1 MNSEFYENKLIFY
14 HNKMGNDDLHN
25 IYECPKRYGENHMF
39 GESYSTISAQCL
51 AIIFILILSFSPDL
65 AEGGKSPVSVARG
78 GEMLG
83 MSVWCQSPLTGW
95 CQVVAGALGAQHRS
109 PGQGSQQLIR
119 LRLSFGWRVSPAP
132 SSPED
137 RVVRSSEEC
146 DQEH

>member
-51 AIIFILILSFSPDL
+51 AIIFILSFSPDL

-83 MSVWCQSPLTGW
+83 MSVWCQSPLTAHRLVPGSGW
-95 CQVVAGALGAQHRS
+95 STGRPTPVTEPGLRAAHQTQAQFWVEGQ
-109 PGQGSQQLIR
+109 PGTSIT
-119 LRLSFGWRVSPAP
+119 
-132 SSPED
+132 
-137 RVVRSSEEC
+137 
-146 DQEH
+146 

>member
-51 AIIFILILSFSPDL
+51 AIIFILSFSPDL

-83 MSVWCQSPLTGW
+83 MSVWCQSPLTAHRLVPGSGW
-95 CQVVAGALGAQHRS
+95 ADWAPNTGHRA
-109 PGQGSQQLIR
+109 R
-119 LRLSFGWRVSPAP
+119 A
-132 SSPED
+132 
-137 RVVRSSEEC
+137 RSSSSDSGSVLGGGSARHQHHKRIE
-146 DQEH
+146 

>member
-1 MNSEFYENKLIFY
+1 
-14 HNKMGNDDLHN
+14 
-25 IYECPKRYGENHMF
+25 MF

-83 MSVWCQSPLTGW
+83 MSVWCQSPLTAHRLVPGSGW
-95 CQVVAGALGAQHRS
+95 STGRPT

-132 SSPED
+132 ASQED
-137 RVVRSSEEC
+137 RVVRSVTRNTEVTTDREC
-146 DQEH
+146 RGHTHSVIKYRQ